1 MLQKMCRFVYFGDG
15 SFPRFVMTAQD
26 HNKTLGI
33 LFLIFGSVNIL
44 LLIPAALQI
53 TGSLKGIE
61 DAAALNPNPE
71 SVHNAM
77 GLLMILLIVLGV
89 LSLVS
94 AIMEIVAGFG
104 LSKRRRWAPPAAT
117 IAAIVA
123 LINIPIGTF
132 LGIYALWFLFG
143 KKGQEFYGQITST

>member
-1 MLQKMCRFVYFGDG
+1 
-15 SFPRFVMTAQD
+15 MTAQD

-44 LLIPAALQI
+44 LLIPVALQ
-53 TGSLKGIE
+53 TTQALKGIE
-61 DAAALNPNPE
+61 DNAALSPNPE

-89 LSLVS
+89 FSLAS
-94 AIMEIVAGFG
+94 SIMEIVAGFG
-104 LSKRRRWAPPAAT
+104 LFKRQTWAPAAAT
-117 IAAIVA
+117 IAAIVS
-123 LINIPIGTF
+123 LINLPIGTV

-143 KKGQEFYGQITST
+143 SKGRNFYCASSSIVSQTPPQ